1 MTWVDK
7 NLFPFTA
14 VVGQDDLK
22 LALIL
27 NAVNPRIGG
36 VLIRGEKGTAKST
49 TVRALAGLLP
59 QIKARKGCAYACD
72 PDLPHEMCHY
82 CREQP
87 VAATTLRRPARMV
100 TLPLNATED
109 RVVGGLDLDL
119 AIKSGIRALEP
130 GLLAGAHRGI
140 LYVDEV
146 NLLDDNL
153 VDIIL
158 DTAAAGENRVER
170 EGISDA
176 HSSRFI
182 LVGTMNPEE
191 GELRPQLLDRF
202 GFCVAVGAESEL
214 DKRVLMMQRRE
225 VFDADSKILRAQFES
240 ENLHLTQRIAKGRE
254 LLGDVE
260 LAAELRSFIAELG
273 LESQVAGH
281 RADLVIEQG
290 AKTLAAYQGRFE
302 VTIEDIRKIAPLALE
317 HRRREAAPPPE
328 APQQSPEQHQEPDQQ
343 TQEKPDKGAE
353 PPPQQS
359 ENSQDTT
366 EADPQSS
373 EPENSTPDSTDLSP
387 DERREET
394 TERIFE
400 VGSTFKVK
408 KITTAKDRA
417 VRRGSGRRS
426 RTRVA
431 ERQGRYVKSTIR
443 QETGDFALD
452 ATLRAAAPYQRR
464 RPNPNGL
471 AITLWPQDMREKIR
485 EKRIGNFLLFV
496 VDASGSMGAQK
507 RMVAAKGAIMSLL
520 LDAYQKRDQVAMVSF
535 RKTEAHLQLPPT
547 ASIELAA
554 NLLQEMPVGGR
565 TPLSAGLVKS
575 YEVLRNHLS
584 REPTARPIVVI
595 ITDGKANS
603 ALGDQKPVDEAI
615 ELAAKMAFDDR
626 VQYVV
631 VDTENTGLVRFGLAG
646 KLADSLKARYFPV
659 AELKTDSLIDI
670 VKGGI

>member
-1 MTWVDK
+1 MTWIDN
-7 NLFPFTA
+7 NLFPFAA
-14 VVGQDDLK
+14 VVGQEELK

-59 QIKARKGCAYACD
+59 EIDVRKGCVYACD
-72 PDLPHEMCHY
+72 PNMSHESCNL
-82 CREQP
+82 CREKP
-87 VAATTLRRPARMV
+87 AATTIRRPARMV

-119 AIKSGIRALEP
+119 AIKAGIRNLEP

-158 DTAAAGENRVER
+158 DAAVTGENRIER
-170 EGISDA
+170 EGISA
-176 HSSRFI
+176 SHPSRFI

-202 GFCVAVGAESEL
+202 GFCVAVGAESYS

-225 VFDADSKILRAQFES
+225 AFDADPETIRAQFET
-240 ENLHLTQRIAKGRE
+240 ENLLLKRGIVQGRK
-254 LLGDVE
+254 LLGKVE
-260 LAAELRSFIAELG
+260 MAAELRSFIAELG
-273 LESQVAGH
+273 LESKAAGH
-281 RADLVIEQG
+281 RADLIIAEG
-290 AKTLAAYQGRFE
+290 AKTLAAYQGRVE
-302 VTIEDIRKIAPLALE
+302 VTIEDIRQIAPFALE
-317 HRRREAAPPPE
+317 HRRREAAPPTE
-328 APQQSPEQHQEPDQQ
+328 ASQPDQDHQPQPDQQ
-343 TQEKPDKGAE
+343 TQEQPKGSP
-353 PPPQQS
+353 PPPQQP
-359 ENSQDTT
+359 ENSQDPAAA
-366 EADPQSS
+366 EPQSGK
-373 EPENSTPDSTDLSP
+373 PENAATDPTDLSS
-387 DERREET
+387 DERHQET

-400 VGSTFKVK
+400 AGATFKVK
-408 KITTAKDRA
+408 KIAAAKDRA

-431 ERQGRYVKSTIR
+431 ERQGRYVKSTMR
-443 QETGDFALD
+443 QETGDLALD

-464 RPNPNGL
+464 RHNPNSL
-471 AITLWPQDMREKIR
+471 AVTLWPQDIREKIR

-496 VDASGSMGAQK
+496 VDASGSMGAKK
-507 RMVAAKGAIMSLL
+507 RMVASKGAIMSLL

-535 RKTEAHLQLPPT
+535 RKNEAYLQLPPT

-554 NLLQEMPVGGR
+554 NLLRELPVGGR

-575 YEVLRNHLS
+575 HEVVRNHLS
-584 REPTARPIVVI
+584 REPSARPIVVF
-595 ITDGKANS
+595 ITDGKTNR
-603 ALGDQKPVDEAI
+603 ALGDQKPVDEAV
-615 ELAAKMAFDDR
+615 ELAAKMALDDR
-626 VQYVV
+626 VQYIV
-631 VDTENTGLVRFGLAG
+631 VDTENSGLVKFGLAG
-646 KLADSLKARYFPV
+646 KLADSLQARYFPV
-659 AELKTDSLIDI
+659 AELKTNSLIDI

>member
-1 MTWVDK
+1 MTWIDN
-7 NLFPFTA
+7 NLFPFAA
-14 VVGQDDLK
+14 VVGQEELK

-49 TVRALAGLLP
+49 TVRALADLLP
-59 QIKARKGCAYACD
+59 EIKVRKGCAYACD
-72 PDLPHEMCHY
+72 PKLPHEKCNL
-82 CREQP
+82 CREKP
-87 VAATTLRRPARMV
+87 AATTIRRPV
-100 TLPLNATED
+100 KIVSLPLNATED

-119 AIKSGIRALEP
+119 AIKAGIRNLEP

-158 DTAAAGENRVER
+158 DAAVTGENRVER
-170 EGISDA
+170 EGISA
-176 HSSRFI
+176 FHASRFI

-202 GFCVAVGAESEL
+202 GFCVAVGAESDP

-225 VFDADSKILRAQFES
+225 TFDTDPETLRAQFAAETLLLK
-240 ENLHLTQRIAKGRE
+240 ERIVQGHK

-260 LAAELRSFIAELG
+260 MAAELRSFIAELS
-273 LESQVAGH
+273 LENKVAGH
-281 RADLVIEQG
+281 RADLVIAEG
-290 AKTLAAYQGRFE
+290 AKTLAAYQGRVE
-302 VTIEDIRKIAPLALE
+302 VTIEDVRKIAPFALE
-317 HRRREAAPPPE
+317 HRRRQAAPPPE
-328 APQQSPEQHQEPDQQ
+328 ASQPDQDHQPQPDQQ
-343 TQEKPDKGAE
+343 TQEQPKGAP
-353 PPPQQS
+353 PPPQQP
-359 ENSQDTT
+359 ENSQDPAAA
-366 EADPQSS
+366 EPQSGK
-373 EPENSTPDSTDLSP
+373 PENATTDPADLPPDK
-387 DERREET
+387 RHQET

-400 VGSTFKVK
+400 VGTTFKVK
-408 KITTAKDRA
+408 KIAAAKDRA

-431 ERQGRYVKSTIR
+431 ERQGRYVKSTIK
-443 QETGDFALD
+443 QSTGDLALD

-464 RPNPNGL
+464 RHNPNGL
-471 AITLWPQDMREKIR
+471 AITLWPQDIREKVR

-496 VDASGSMGAQK
+496 VDASGSMGAKK
-507 RMVAAKGAIMSLL
+507 RMVASKGAIMSLL

-535 RKTEAHLQLPPT
+535 RKNEAYLQLPPT

-554 NLLQEMPVGGR
+554 NLLRELPVGGR

-575 YEVLRNHLS
+575 HEVVRNYLS
-584 REPTARPIVVI
+584 REPNARPIVVF
-595 ITDGKANS
+595 ITDGKANH

-615 ELAAKMAFDDR
+615 ELAAKMASDDR
-626 VQYVV
+626 VQYIV
-631 VDTENTGLVRFGLAG
+631 VDTENSGLVKFGLAG
-646 KLADSLKARYFPV
+646 KLADNLQARYFPV
-659 AELKTDSLIDI
+659 AELKSDSLMDI

>member
-1 MTWVDK
+1 MTWIDN
-7 NLFPFTA
+7 NLFPFAA
-14 VVGQDDLK
+14 VVGQEELK

-49 TVRALAGLLP
+49 TVRALADLLP
-59 QIKARKGCAYACD
+59 EIKVRKGCAYACD
-72 PDLPHEMCHY
+72 PKLPHEKCNL
-82 CREQP
+82 CREKP
-87 VAATTLRRPARMV
+87 AATTIRRPV
-100 TLPLNATED
+100 KIVSLPLNATED

-119 AIKSGIRALEP
+119 AIKAGIRNLEP

-158 DTAAAGENRVER
+158 DAAVTGENRVER
-170 EGISDA
+170 EGISA
-176 HSSRFI
+176 SHPSRFI

-202 GFCVAVGAESEL
+202 GFCVAVCAESDP

-225 VFDADSKILRAQFES
+225 TFDTDPETLRAQFAAETLLLK
-240 ENLHLTQRIAKGRE
+240 ERIVQGRK

-260 LAAELRSFIAELG
+260 MAAELRSFIAELS
-273 LESQVAGH
+273 LENKVAGH
-281 RADLVIEQG
+281 RADLVIAEG
-290 AKTLAAYQGRFE
+290 AKTLAAYQGRVE
-302 VTIEDIRKIAPLALE
+302 VTIEDIRQIAPFALE

-328 APQQSPEQHQEPDQQ
+328 TSQQRPDHQPQPDQQ
-343 TQEKPDKGAE
+343 TQEKPKSTP
-353 PPPQQS
+353 PPPQQP
-359 ENSQDTT
+359 ENSRDSAA
-366 EADPQSS
+366 ADPQSG
-373 EPENSTPDSTDLSP
+373 EPENTAMDPTDLPP
-387 DERREET
+387 DEQHRET
-394 TERIFE
+394 TERIFA
-400 VGSTFKVK
+400 VGATFKVK
-408 KITTAKDRA
+408 KIAAAKDRA

-431 ERQGRYVKSTIR
+431 ERQGRYVKSTIK
-443 QETGDFALD
+443 QSTGDLALD
-452 ATLRAAAPYQRR
+452 ATLRAASPYQRR
-464 RPNPNGL
+464 RHNPNGL
-471 AITLWPQDMREKIR
+471 AVTLYPQDIREKIR

-507 RMVAAKGAIMSLL
+507 RMVASKGAIMSLL

-535 RKTEAHLQLPPT
+535 RKNEAYLQLPPT

-554 NLLQEMPVGGR
+554 NLLRELPVGGR

-575 YEVLRNHLS
+575 HEVVRNYLS
-584 REPTARPIVVI
+584 REPSARPIVVF
-595 ITDGKANS
+595 ITDGKANR

-626 VQYVV
+626 VQYIV
-631 VDTENTGLVRFGLAG
+631 VDTENSGLVKFGLAG

-659 AELKTDSLIDI
+659 TELKTNSLMDI